1 MTDICKICMQRSA
14 RWEGSTLVEHLA
26 RAHRDEPAS
35 IEQIYPELKDE
46 ALSGPLPSD
55 DSMPSTAESVDEP
68 EGFGQSTSDSSPS
81 STGQAADTTSTPP
94 SDDLLDDAYGKKW
107 YLIGVGGAGNNIL
120 DAVLLRRETLETN
133 NERRARI
140 WQGGLSG
147 YGLLNT
153 NVSELEQTYYAQEE
167 KEYSRNDLLP
177 NCIIGFGEHDY
188 AGAGYRWDLGR
199 DLATADFAN
208 DANPF
213 AERWDLKP
221 DGLQGS
227 QAVMFVHSV
236 TKGTGCGATP
246 VLAERIRET
255 VFDDDFVL
263 SKPLFSSIVIPSE
276 GTEYSQ
282 FGGRAKVNGVVG
294 LARAARTVDAIIPF
308 DNNRLEDVG
317 ADIRPR
323 IDRLSEYNPPQY
335 VEVNKPLV
343 AFLEAFTM
351 SSVPQFLDRDATM
364 SIKGDVF
371 DPADS
376 FRPVQDKYPRDP
388 DREFTPA
395 VVLAPVLG
403 RSRANSFDASK
414 LELLVRNALFQNK
427 LAEFDPTTA
436 WGGTFLVYGPESKMQ
451 DVSALIS
458 DGTMADIIG
467 DEQFLDAGRSS
478 GIEAV
483 DIHLKQL
490 VTPYLDDVYLWGTLW
505 NPKMPSIESMY
516 DHALTLKQEGNTQ
529 QAENVRDVWDEVE
542 ALFSCLGR
550 ENMG

>member
-1 MTDICKICMQRSA
+1 MTDICKICMQRSDKWA
-14 RWEGSTLVEHLA
+14 GESLVEHLA
-26 RAHRDEPAS
+26 RAHADEPAS
-35 IEQIYPELKDE
+35 VEQVYPDRKEA
-46 ALSGPLPSD
+46 ALSEDGP
-55 DSMPSTAESVDEP
+55 
-68 EGFGQSTSDSSPS
+68 
-81 STGQAADTTSTPP
+81 AADDQDDAADLTDTGEFGRAATPASSGTETP
-94 SDDLLDDAYGKKW
+94 SDDLMDDAYGKKW
-107 YLIGVGGAGNNIL
+107 YLVGVGGAGNNIL
-120 DAVLLRRETLETN
+120 DAILLRRATLEEN
-133 NERRARI
+133 NERHARI
-140 WQGGLSG
+140 WQGGLAG

-167 KEYSRNDLLP
+167 KGYSRNDLLP

-199 DLATADFAN
+199 DLIEADFAD
-208 DANPF
+208 DADPF
-213 AERWDLKP
+213 RERWDLKGERLR
-221 DGLQGS
+221 DS

-246 VLAERIRET
+246 VLAEKLREN
-255 VFDDDFVL
+255 VLDDGIV
-263 SKPLFSSIVIPSE
+263 SKPLFSSVVIPSE
-276 GTEYSQ
+276 GTQYSE

-294 LARAARTVDAIIPF
+294 LARTSRTVDAIIPF
-308 DNNRLEDVG
+308 DNKRLEDVG

-323 IDRLSEYNPPQY
+323 VDRLGEYNPPQY

-376 FRPVQDKYPRDP
+376 FRPVQDKYQRDP
-388 DREFTPA
+388 DRDFSPA

-403 RSRANSFDASK
+403 RSRANTFDNSK

-436 WGGTFLVYGPESKMQ
+436 WGGTFLVYGPEGKMQ
-451 DVSALIS
+451 EVSELIG
-458 DGTMADIIG
+458 DGTLASIIG
-467 DEQFLDAGRSS
+467 DKEFLDAGRST
-478 GIEAV
+478 GIESV
-483 DIHLKQL
+483 DIHIKQL

-505 NPKMPSIESMY
+505 NPEMPSIETMY
-516 DHALTLKQEGNTQ
+516 DHALTLKQEGNSE
-529 QAENVRDVWDEVE
+529 QAENVREVWDEVE

-550 ENMG
+550 ENMA

>member
-1 MTDICKICMQRSA
+1 MTDICKICMQRSNKWA
-14 RWEGSTLVEHLA
+14 GGSLVEHLA
-26 RAHRDEPAS
+26 QAHRDEPAS
-35 IEQIYPELKDE
+35 IEQVYPDLKE
-46 ALSGPLPSD
+46 AALSGGESNADNQNDASGPASTDESARVVSD
-55 DSMPSTAESVDEP
+55 ASGTE
-68 EGFGQSTSDSSPS
+68 T
-81 STGQAADTTSTPP
+81 P
-94 SDDLLDDAYGKKW
+94 SDDLMDDAYGKKW
-107 YLIGVGGAGNNIL
+107 FLIGVGGAGNNIL
-120 DAVLLRRETLETN
+120 DAILLRRATLEEN

-140 WQGGLSG
+140 WQGGLAG

-167 KEYSRNDLLP
+167 KGYSRNDLLP

-199 DLATADFAN
+199 DLIEADFA
-208 DANPF
+208 DGADPF
-213 AERWDLKP
+213 QERWDLKGERIQ
-221 DGLQGS
+221 DS
-227 QAVMFVHSV
+227 QAVMFIQSV

-246 VLAERIRET
+246 VLAEKLREK
-255 VFDDDFVL
+255 VIDDGIV
-263 SKPLFSSIVIPSE
+263 SKPLFSSVVIPSK
-276 GTEYSQ
+276 GTQYSE

-294 LARAARTVDAIIPF
+294 LARTSRTVDAIIPF
-308 DNNRLEDVG
+308 DNRRLEDVG

-323 IDRLSEYNPPQY
+323 IDRLEEYNPPQY

-364 SIKGDVF
+364 AIKGDVF

-376 FRPVQDKYPRDP
+376 FRPVQDKYQRDP
-388 DREFTPA
+388 DRDFSPA

-403 RSRANSFDASK
+403 RSRANTFDKSK

-436 WGGTFLVYGPESKMQ
+436 WGGTFLVYGPEGKMQ
-451 DVSALIS
+451 EVSELIG
-458 DGTMADIIG
+458 DGTLAGIIG
-467 DEQFLDAGRSS
+467 DEQFLDAGHAN
-478 GIEAV
+478 GIESV
-483 DIHLKQL
+483 DIHIKQL

-505 NPKMPSIESMY
+505 NPEMPSIESMY
-516 DHALTLKQEGNTQ
+516 DHALTLKQEGNSEQ
-529 QAENVRDVWDEVE
+529 SERVREVWDEVE